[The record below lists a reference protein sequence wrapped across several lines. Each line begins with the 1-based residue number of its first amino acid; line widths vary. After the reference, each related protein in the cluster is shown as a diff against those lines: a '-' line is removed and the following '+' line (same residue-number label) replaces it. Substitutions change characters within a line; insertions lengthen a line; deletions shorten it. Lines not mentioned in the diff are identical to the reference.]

1 MMRAS
6 RILVATLWVGA
17 LWAIGFIAAPTLF
30 STLGDR
36 ELAGSIAGSLFRVM
50 AWLSIA
56 CGVFLLA
63 TQRTRQRTFAS
74 EESPRSLHWLVIAMM
89 ACTVLGYFCL
99 QPFMAEL
106 RVVLHATQD
115 AVQIAEARKQFGL
128 LHGAS
133 TVVYVV
139 QSLLGVALV
148 LKVR

>member
-1 MMRAS
+1 MLRAS

-17 LWAIGFIAAPTLF
+17 LWTIGFIVAPTLF

-36 ELAGSIAGSLFRVM
+36 ELAGSIAGNLFRVM
-50 AWLSIA
+50 AWLSIG
-56 CGVFLLA
+56 CGVFLLL
-63 TQRTRQRTFAS
+63 TQRLRTRTFAADDGR
-74 EESPRSLHWLVIAMM
+74 PLHWLVIAMM

-106 RVVLHATQD
+106 REALHGLQD
-115 AVQIAEARKQFGL
+115 PVQIADLRRQFGL

-139 QSLLGVALV
+139 QSLLGVALIV
-148 LKVR
+148 KVR

>member
-1 MMRAS
+1 MLRAS
-6 RILVATLWVGA
+6 RILIATLWVGA
-17 LWAIGFIAAPTLF
+17 LWTIGFIVAPTLF

-50 AWLSIA
+50 AWLSIG
-56 CGVFLLA
+56 CGVFLLL
-63 TQRTRQRTFAS
+63 TQRMRARTFADDS
-74 EESPRSLHWLVIAMM
+74 RPLHWLVIAMM

-106 RVVLHATQD
+106 REALHGLQD
-115 AVQIAEARKQFGL
+115 AAQIAEVRKQFGL

-139 QSLLGVALV
+139 QSLLGVALIV
-148 LKVR
+148 KVR